1 MPTVSGLSR
10 SEASDRA
17 VSADRLKYGYL
28 DQTGD
33 IKFEANLEYR
43 FPILGDLHGA
53 TFLDAGN
60 VWLLRY
66 DKSRPGGQLKWGRF
80 LKDLA
85 LGTGIGLRYDLTFLV
100 IRLDWGIGLHVPYDT
115 GKKGYYNIPDF
126 KDGMASIWQSVIRSK
141 ETVSDML
148 AASRTAL
155 GVSRQFLLRGTPS
168 PILNNRIRLQT
179 GCYIIDYVQA

>member
-17 VSADRLKYGYL
+17 VIAQPTQNTAIWWGLVASVAKPIWNTVSPIWAIYG
-28 DQTGD
+28 DT
-33 IKFEANLEYR
+33 
-43 FPILGDLHGA
+43 
-53 TFLDAGN
+53 LDAGN

-66 DKSRPGGQLKWGRF
+66 DKRRPGGQLKWGRF

-126 KDGMASIWQSVIRSK
+126 KDGMGVH
-141 ETVSDML
+141 L
-148 AASRTAL
+148 AI
-155 GVSRQFLLRGTPS
+155 GYPF
-168 PILNNRIRLQT
+168 
-179 GCYIIDYVQA
+179 